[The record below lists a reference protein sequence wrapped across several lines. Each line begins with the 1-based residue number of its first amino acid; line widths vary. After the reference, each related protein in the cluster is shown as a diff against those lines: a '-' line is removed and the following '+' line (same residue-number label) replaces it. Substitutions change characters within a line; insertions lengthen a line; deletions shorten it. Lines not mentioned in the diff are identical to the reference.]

1 MSGKEYYNF
10 LVLGAEATGKTCLCS
25 CFSRGL
31 FLDQHVPTID
41 VPVPP
46 FCRASAACVV
56 PAWYLSGFTVFSYFF
71 LIFIDSFPAHQDEY
85 KKTITYGTEV
95 DLTIADL
102 GGWFELSLVPFVVF
116 FFCCNPIGRKLT
128 ESVEPVNYLSFR
140 PGQAY
145 RQFGPGLFAAYQ
157 MGTGHRASV

>member
-41 VPVPP
+41 VPAPLLSCICCL
-46 FCRASAACVV
+46 CRAGLYYRA
-56 PAWYLSGFTVFSYFF
+56 LLFFSYFF

-102 GGWFELSLVPFVVF
+102 GGWFELPCPLCLVF
-116 FFCCNPIGRKLT
+116 F
-128 ESVEPVNYLSFR
+128 SFVATR
-140 PGQAY
+140 
-145 RQFGPGLFAAYQ
+145 LDV
-157 MGTGHRASV
+157 S

>member
-41 VPVPP
+41 VFSPSSP
-46 FCRASAACVV
+46 FCVCHVV
-56 PAWYLSGFTVFSYFF
+56 HLLLVSCRLVLVGLCCF
-71 LIFIDSFPAHQDEY
+71 LTHFIIILFPADQDEY

-102 GGWFELSLVPFVVF
+102 GGWFALPSPSPPF
-116 FFCCNPIGRKLT
+116 FFFFWCR
-128 ESVEPVNYLSFR
+128 V
-140 PGQAY
+140 
-145 RQFGPGLFAAYQ
+145 LFHLLQ
-157 MGTGHRASV
+157 PDWV